1 MKYNFWIFQL
11 HENTFIFYKFM
22 NKIFNIFQLQG
33 KYIIKHVKNKF
44 EDKLSKS
51 NFYIK
56 WNSFDIKYEVCLT
69 IVQNHAHKCLD
80 HWNGLL
86 GDVRALIPCVEDQGG
101 LVRGIHVQDGVCC
114 GHHVNIWRMVCCEHK
129 NTYSTMSHTK
139 CFNFDKQFYQTDWS
153 DKQVCWKTKA
163 LSKILTKYI
172 QISK

>member
-1 MKYNFWIFQL
+1 MKYNFWIFRL
-11 HENTFIFYKFM
+11 HENTFKFYKFM

-69 IVQNHAHKCLD
+69 IVQNHALKCLG
-80 HWNGLL
+80 HWNGLQ

-101 LVRGIHVQDGVCC
+101 LVRGIHVQDGVCNC
-114 GHHVNIWRMVCCEHK
+114 WSPHK
-129 NTYSTMSHTK
+129 HMAYDMMRAQNTCPAMSHTK
-139 CFNFDKQFYQTDWS
+139 MLQFW
-153 DKQVCWKTKA
+153 
-163 LSKILTKYI
+163 
-172 QISK
+172 